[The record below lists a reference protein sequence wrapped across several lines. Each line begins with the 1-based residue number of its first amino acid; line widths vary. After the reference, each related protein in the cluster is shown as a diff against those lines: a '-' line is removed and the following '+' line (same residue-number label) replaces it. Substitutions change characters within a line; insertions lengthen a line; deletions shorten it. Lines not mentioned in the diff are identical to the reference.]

1 VYKYLGIEEG
11 HATEHKNEKEKLK
24 EEYLRRL
31 ILNAELSAKNK
42 IQEIGLLAVL
52 VLVLVLLI
60 GTKNNYEN
68 WIEKQETC

>member
-1 VYKYLGIEEG
+1 MYKYLGIEEG
-11 HATEHKNEKEKLK
+11 HATERKNEKGKLK

-42 IQEIGLLAVL
+42 IQEIGLLV

-68 WIEKQETC
+68 WIEKQEIC